1 MSKAWSSIHDQEAQ
15 RLVAYELDDVT
26 RVNGQSSSAV
36 FIGFVHSE
44 SNSLI
49 DLVPQRLLT
58 SKKGRGFRRVL
69 SEVSE
74 SRVSMRSRQDCIK
87 ARDQMGWQLARDG
100 YSVNENLSRIHK
112 IYVVELS
119 ANPILGDGRP
129 ALYVG
134 QTSKSPDDR
143 IREHL
148 SGIRNARFAGSMKVR
163 RPDLEPNSTFDSHS
177 KYNAE
182 VFEETWANE
191 LTSRGF
197 RVFGPRGF
205 TSRKPKSRAD
215 APTFAAK
222 HQEDKS
228 AE

>member
-1 MSKAWSSIHDQEAQ
+1 MRKLWSAIRAHEAQ
-15 RLVAYELDDVT
+15 RLVAFELDNVS
-26 RVNGQSSSAV
+26 RANGKSNTGV
-36 FIGFVHSE
+36 FVGFVQSE
-44 SNSLI
+44 SNHLV
-49 DLVPQRLLT
+49 DLVPQRLLNP
-58 SKKGRGFRRVL
+58 KKGRRFRRVL

-74 SRVSMRSRQDCIK
+74 SRVSERSRQDCIK
-87 ARDQMGWQLARDG
+87 ARDQLGWQLAHEG
-100 YSVNENLSRIHK
+100 YSVNENLSRTHK

-119 ANPILGDGRP
+119 ANPISGDDRR

-134 QTSKSPDDR
+134 QTSKLPDER
-143 IREHL
+143 ITEHL
-148 SGIRNARFAGSMKVR
+148 SGIRRARTARLMTVR
-163 RPDLEPNSTFDSHS
+163 RPDLEPDANFDSHS

-182 VFEETWANE
+182 IFEETWANE

-205 TSRKPKSRAD
+205 TSRKPRSRAD
-215 APTFAAK
+215 ASTFAAK